1 MSSST
6 SARIIPV
13 DHSVNYW
20 DRYCDPRTVD
30 FWLISNGPW
39 KLATFTGAYLAIV
52 FIGQRWMRTRKP
64 YELRTPMFIYNIILV
79 TINGYFLF
87 ESLLW
92 INFGIRLF
100 DFKFPSSQ
108 DRSVNAMHIVHM
120 FYYYQWT
127 KFIDYFDT
135 FFFILRKKDRQL
147 TALHIYHHISVPIIG
162 WISSWTN
169 PTMPVLGL
177 FAMLNCFC
185 HVIMYTYYALS
196 SFGEHIQPYLWWKHY
211 ITRIQLTQFAIIGTY
226 GICLQLFHTGYPL
239 LYRTLPISQAIIFL
253 YMFGQFYIRSYYRNN
268 NNNNR
273 TIKQKNQ

>member
-39 KLATFTGAYLAIV
+39 KLAIFTGAYLAIV

-92 INFGIRLF
+92 INFGLRLF

-108 DRSVNAMHIVHM
+108 DRSTNAMHIVHM

-162 WISSWTN
+162 WISSW
-169 PTMPVLGL
+169 V
-177 FAMLNCFC
+177 
-185 HVIMYTYYALS
+185 
-196 SFGEHIQPYLWWKHY
+196 
-211 ITRIQLTQFAIIGTY
+211 
-226 GICLQLFHTGYPL
+226 CLCINDLIRF
-239 LYRTLPISQAIIFL
+239 FL
-253 YMFGQFYIRSYYRNN
+253 IY
-268 NNNNR
+268 
-273 TIKQKNQ
+273 